1 MTCSKL
7 FSGELPELIDDIIQ
21 YFHYDY
27 KTLHSCILVNRLWC
41 SLAIP
46 LLWEDPFSSPTKD
59 YHCIEIYLHHLNDD
73 CKTKLNEYVIHN
85 GILNSNTLFNYPKFI
100 QHLNTYKVYNSIEE
114 WFETVSYPT
123 LKPTKKSV
131 FNYSIKE
138 ANLSYSS
145 QVSNFKNLIFR
156 SLFLLF
162 IETEVNLHS
171 FEVISVRSDFD
182 KIIIELTLQNPNF
195 IVNIKNFKLACNVM
209 NNNITRLLTLI
220 YSNCNSIS
228 SLYFQFPKYEKDHSI
243 VEIVEKILPQII
255 KSQINLREI
264 SFNCNDYSLN
274 HSHSLLSLKNSNCLN
289 TLNTIV
295 FCYVNFENI
304 DILSEVFNQLNVL
317 ESIHILYCCSLDS
330 KFIQQIINITK
341 PFKLKSLFLN
351 EMDDLLE
358 PLIQKSGIYL
368 ENLVHNSQPLP
379 QFIIKYCSKIKILSS
394 SLRYIQNNYLEFN
407 LIENIKQNLNYLIID
422 VTIRYIDSI
431 EDYIGNNINDCIE
444 SSSNILQNLGQILPF
459 KLEYLELYL
468 AINGSDLETFLKNS
482 QNTFIKKLLIK
493 NIKTEVTDDII
504 PYIKE
509 YIVKKKR
516 VKYLSIL
523 ESINFGR
530 FYSLW
535 HEMKGFELYGIQ
547 VLNYFDLS
555 IDLSIDLFDFV
566 QELIKE

>member
-7 FSGELPELIDDIIQ
+7 FSGDLPELIDDIIQ
-21 YFHYDY
+21 YFHNDY

-46 LLWEDPFSSPTKD
+46 LLWEDPFSSPTKN
-59 YHCIEIYLHHLNDD
+59 HHFIEIYLHFLNDD
-73 CKTKLNEYVIHN
+73 YKTKLNEYVIHN
-85 GILNSNTLFNYPKFI
+85 GILKSNTLFNYPKFI
-100 QHLNTYKVYNSIEE
+100 QHLNTYEVYNSIEE
-114 WFETVSYPT
+114 WFATVRYST
-123 LKPTKKSV
+123 TKKPV
-131 FNYSIKE
+131 YSMKN
-138 ANLSYSS
+138 ANLSYS

-171 FEVISVRSDFD
+171 FEVISVHSDVD
-182 KIIIELTLQNPNF
+182 KIIELTLQNPNF
-195 IVNIKNFKLACNVM
+195 IFNIKNFKLASNVM

-228 SLYFQFPKYEKDHSI
+228 SLYFLFPKYEKDYSI
-243 VEIVEKILPQII
+243 VEKSLSQII
-255 KSQINLREI
+255 KSQENLKKI
-264 SFNCNDYSLN
+264 SFDCKGFSYSLN
-274 HSHSLLSLKNSNCLN
+274 HSLLSLKNSNCLN

-295 FCYVNFENI
+295 FCYVNFENM

-317 ESIHILYCCSLDS
+317 ESIHILYCKSIDS

-351 EMDDLLE
+351 EMDELLE
-358 PLIQKSGIYL
+358 PLIQKSGSYL
-368 ENLVHNSQPLP
+368 ENLVYNSQPLP

-422 VTIRYIDSI
+422 VTIRYYDSI
-431 EDYIGNNINDCIE
+431 DDYIDNIDDCIE
-444 SSSNILQNLGQILPF
+444 LSSNILQNLGQILPF

-493 NIKTEVTDDII
+493 NIKKEVTDEDII

-516 VKYLSIL
+516 VDYLAIL
-523 ESINFGR
+523 ESIKFGR

-535 HEMKGFELYGIQ
+535 YEMKGFELYGIQ

-555 IDLSIDLFDFV
+555 IDLFEFV
-566 QELIKE
+566 QEL

>member
-7 FSGELPELIDDIIQ
+7 FSGDLPELIDDIIQ

-46 LLWEDPFSSPTKD
+46 LLWENPFSSPTKN
-59 YHCIEIYLHHLNDD
+59 YHCIEIYLHYLNDD

-85 GILNSNTLFNYPKFI
+85 GILKSNTLFNYPKFI
-100 QHLNTYKVYNSIEE
+100 QHLNTYEVYNSIEE
-114 WFETVSYPT
+114 WFEAVSYPI

-131 FNYSIKE
+131 FNYSMKK

-145 QVSNFKNLIFR
+145 QLLKFKNLVFR

-171 FEVISVRSDFD
+171 FEVISVHSDVD
-182 KIIIELTLQNPNF
+182 KIIELTLQNPNF
-195 IVNIKNFKLACNVM
+195 IFNIKNFKLASNVM

-243 VEIVEKILPQII
+243 VEIVEKSLSQII
-255 KSQINLREI
+255 KS
-264 SFNCNDYSLN
+264 
-274 HSHSLLSLKNSNCLN
+274 
-289 TLNTIV
+289 
-295 FCYVNFENI
+295 
-304 DILSEVFNQLNVL
+304 
-317 ESIHILYCCSLDS
+317 
-330 KFIQQIINITK
+330 QIINITK

-351 EMDDLLE
+351 KMDELLE
-358 PLIQKSGIYL
+358 PLIQKSGSYL

-379 QFIIKYCSKIKILSS
+379 LFIIKYCSKIKILSS

-422 VTIRYIDSI
+422 GTTRYFDSI
-431 EDYIGNNINDCIE
+431 EDIVDNNIDDCIE

-459 KLEYLELYL
+459 KLEYLELRL

-493 NIKTEVTDDII
+493 NIKVTDDII

-516 VKYLSIL
+516 VKYLSII
-523 ESINFGR
+523 ESIKFGR
-530 FYSLW
+530 FYSLCY
-535 HEMKGFELYGIQ
+535 EMKGFQLYGIQ

-555 IDLSIDLFDFV
+555 IDLSMHLFDFV

>member
-7 FSGELPELIDDIIQ
+7 FSGDLPELIDDIIQ

-46 LLWEDPFSSPTKD
+46 LLWENPFSSPTKN
-59 YHCIEIYLHHLNDD
+59 YHCIEIYLHYLNDD
-73 CKTKLNEYVIHN
+73 DKTKLNEYVIHN
-85 GILNSNTLFNYPKFI
+85 ELFPTNTLFNYPKFI
-100 QHLNTYKVYNSIEE
+100 QHLNTYEVYNSIEE
-114 WFETVSYPT
+114 WFEAVSYPI

-131 FNYSIKE
+131 FNYSMKK

-145 QVSNFKNLIFR
+145 QLLKFKNLVFR

-171 FEVISVRSDFD
+171 FEVISVHSDVD
-182 KIIIELTLQNPNF
+182 KIIELTLQNPNF
-195 IVNIKNFKLACNVM
+195 IFNIKNFKLASNVM

-228 SLYFQFPKYEKDHSI
+228 SLYFQFPIYEKDHSI
-243 VEIVEKILPQII
+243 IEIVEKSLSQII
-255 KSQINLREI
+255 KSQVNLRKI
-264 SFNCNDYSLN
+264 SFNCNGYSLN
-274 HSHSLLSLKNSNCLN
+274 HSLLSLKNSNCLN

-295 FCYVNFENI
+295 FCYVDFKNI

-317 ESIHILYCCSLDS
+317 ESIHILYCYSLDS

-351 EMDDLLE
+351 KMDELLE
-358 PLIQKSGIYL
+358 PLIQKSGSYL

-422 VTIRYIDSI
+422 GTTRYFDSI
-431 EDYIGNNINDCIE
+431 EDIVDNNIDDCIE

-459 KLEYLELYL
+459 KLEYLELRL

-493 NIKTEVTDDII
+493 NIKVTDDII
-504 PYIKE
+504 LYIKE

-516 VKYLSIL
+516 VKYLSII
-523 ESINFGR
+523 ESIKFGR
-530 FYSLW
+530 FYSLCY
-535 HEMKGFELYGIQ
+535 EMKGFELYGIQ

-555 IDLSIDLFDFV
+555 IDLSIHLFDFV